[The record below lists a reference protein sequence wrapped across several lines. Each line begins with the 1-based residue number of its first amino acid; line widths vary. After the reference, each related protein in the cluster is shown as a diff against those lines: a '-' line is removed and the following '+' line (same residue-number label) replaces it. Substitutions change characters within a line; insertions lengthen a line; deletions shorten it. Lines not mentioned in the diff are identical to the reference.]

1 MKYFVRLFAASAAIW
16 TAILIVAAPAAA
28 QHTVAAKFDVTK
40 PTTLTGTVTQID
52 WANPYVHILMKVAG
66 TNPAAPA
73 RWAVELDSAILLAK
87 NNWSQTAVKP
97 GDVIKVDGPV
107 ARDGTRQI
115 SGKTVTLMST
125 GKSVFNGYNGTPPP
139 KVTVAAAPTPRWP
152 DGHPRLG
159 PAPGQTGYW
168 GNPSATSLVQ
178 SGATVAMDAYGLLKN
193 IADVSKVAP
202 MQKWAQDV
210 YELRQRTFLAS
221 DPMFQGC
228 KPPGG
233 PRQYQQVYGVQFVE
247 DLEHKRIFVLMGGGN
262 RNERIMYTDG
272 RKQVGQRGG
281 DDDNPLYYGRSV
293 ASFQGDTLVADIKGF
308 NEKFWFDNGGL
319 PHTDQ
324 LHLVEKYTRTDMNT
338 MKYEVTIDDPG
349 AYTKSWTASWTLQWI
364 PGEELP
370 YFLCQ
375 DNRP

>member
-1 MKYFVRLFAASAAIW
+1 MKKFVSPFGAAFAIFLS
-16 TAILIVAAPAAA
+16 LAPASA
-28 QHTVAAKFDVTK
+28 QHTVAAKFDLTK
-40 PTTLTGTVTQID
+40 SKTLTGTVTQID
-52 WANPYVHILMKVAG
+52 WANPYVHILMKVPG
-66 TNPAAPA
+66 TDPSKPE
-73 RWAVELDSAILLAK
+73 RWAVEVESPILLAK
-87 NNWSQTAVKP
+87 NNWSQSAVKP
-97 GDVIKVDGPV
+97 GDTIKVEGYT
-107 ARDGTRQI
+107 ARDGTNQI
-115 SGKTVTLMST
+115 SGKSIVLNST
-125 GKSVFNGYNGTPPP
+125 GKAVFAGYNGTPPK
-139 KVTVAAAPTPRWP
+139 KVAVAAVPTPRWP

-159 PAPGQTGYW
+159 PTTGQTGYW

-178 SGATVAMDAYGLLKN
+178 SGVTVQMDAYGLLKN
-193 IADVSKVAP
+193 IADVDKVAP
-202 MQKWAQDV
+202 MQKWARDV
-210 YELRQRTFLAS
+210 YELRQRNFLAS

-233 PRQYQQVYGVQFVE
+233 PRQYQQPYGVQFVE
-247 DLEHKRIFVLMGGGN
+247 DIEHKRIFVLMGGGN

-293 ASFQGDTLVADIKGF
+293 ASWQGDTLVADIKGF

-338 MKYEVTIDDPG
+338 MKYEVSIDDLG
-349 AYTKSWTASWTLQWI
+349 AYTKIWTASWTLQWI
-364 PGEELP
+364 AGEELP

>member
-1 MKYFVRLFAASAAIW
+1 MKHFVRLFAASAAMFL
-16 TAILIVAAPAAA
+16 AVASASA
-28 QHTVAAKFDVTK
+28 QHTVAAKFDLTK
-40 PTTLTGTVTQID
+40 PATLTGTVTQID
-52 WANPYVHILMKVAG
+52 WANPYVHILMKVPG

-73 RWAVELDSAILLAK
+73 RWAVELESAILLAK
-87 NNWSQTAVKP
+87 NNWSATTVKP
-97 GDVIKVDGPV
+97 GDVIKVEGPT
-107 ARDGTRQI
+107 ARDGTKQI
-115 SGKTVTLMST
+115 SGRTVTLMST
-125 GKSVFNGYNGTPPP
+125 NKSVFNGYNGTPPAKP
-139 KVTVAAAPTPRWP
+139 TVAAAPTPHWP

-159 PAPGQTGYW
+159 PTPGQTGYW

-178 SGATVAMDAYGLLKN
+178 SGVTVAMDAYGLLKN
-193 IADVSKVAP
+193 IADVDKVAP
-202 MQKWAQDV
+202 MQKWARDV
-210 YELRQRTFLAS
+210 YETRQRNFLAS
-221 DPMFQGC
+221 DPMYQGC

-262 RNERIMYTDG
+262 RNERIIYTDG

-281 DDDNPLYYGRSV
+281 DDDNPLYYGRAV
-293 ASFQGDTLVADIKGF
+293 ANGWMGDTLVVDIKDF

-319 PHTDQ
+319 PHTSQ

-338 MKYEVTIDDPG
+338 LKYEVSIDDPG
-349 AYTKSWTASWTLQWI
+349 AYTKTWSASWTLQWI
-364 PGEELP
+364 AGEELP